1 MTNKIKNLTKIL
13 EECDSSL
20 FNVTIYQQQQ
30 QLTSFY
36 ATVSTHKE
44 SAYNYYNRRRR
55 GSNDHTVRTGND
67 QSINYFA
74 KTSIKILNNALNR
87 KNVVCFMNEY
97 CNVIIQQFEKKYYIN
112 GHMVTKARLNGIIPA
127 ILMRLNICKS
137 QEKMDKVIDLA
148 VVTDPTI
155 SSAIVNKIEYT
166 FYNKGEKVVTLLNL
180 EKTSK
185 ETSAIELYEG
195 LWCDFKDNKIK
206 SFINS
211 CRGNKNKYLGIS
223 PEELHYESR
232 GEFLTDSQ
240 VQVVYAFLEQN
251 RKSSLVEKRSMEL
264 FKDLTERFK
273 GKIFEV
279 KMNVEESDGKWV
291 AKQAMAVRGK
301 ILDWVVVDRGYKRGR
316 QDVSTYALISMT
328 NYRKIQNSNGTFR
341 CTSKSDN
348 YSIPDIANSNSIWT
362 CKTSNKYFF
371 AIGPICI
378 DQAHSGVSLGDQF
391 AARSMALLNDI
402 HSCNQISTLRGYERY
417 KPGFRVDWD
426 AVSLLQKSP
435 EYK

>member
-1 MTNKIKNLTKIL
+1 MTNKIEKLKKEIGGNLYRI
-13 EECDSSL
+13 
-20 FNVTIYQQQQ
+20 TISQQQQ
-30 QLTSFY
+30 QLTNFWS
-36 ATVSTHKE
+36 TVSTHKE
-44 SAYNYYNRRRR
+44 FARYYYRRNR
-55 GSNDHTVRTGND
+55 GNNDHMVRGGND
-67 QSINYFA
+67 QSVNYFA
-74 KTSIKILNNALNR
+74 KTSVNAMNNALNR
-87 KNVVCFMNEY
+87 NSVVCFMNEY
-97 CNVIIQQFEKKYYIN
+97 CNVIIQHFEKKYYIN
-112 GHMVTKARLNGIIPA
+112 GNMVTKSRLNGIIPA
-127 ILMRLNICKS
+127 IMMRLNICKS
-137 QEKMDKVIDLA
+137 QEKMDKIIDLA
-148 VVTDPTI
+148 VVTDPII

-195 LWCDFKDNKIK
+195 LWCDFKDSKIK

-279 KMNVEESDGKWV
+279 QMNVESADSKAEN
-291 AKQAMAVRGK
+291 AKQAMAVKGK

-316 QDVSTYALISMT
+316 QDVSTYALIPMS
-328 NYRKIQNSNGTFR
+328 NYRKLISERGTHR
-341 CTSKSDN
+341 WTCKKGVN
-348 YSIPDIANSNSIWT
+348 KLVPDISNTTNFWT
-362 CKTSNKYFF
+362 CKTSKELYY

-402 HSCNQISTLRGYERY
+402 HSCSQVSTLRGYEKY
-417 KPGFRVDWD
+417 KPELRVDWD
-426 AVSLLQKSP
+426 AVSLLQRSEK
-435 EYK
+435 YK